1 MTYIPFSWQSGSV
14 LLRQQSRENIEG
26 VELGVSIAHA
36 AVILTVLALSLPPN
50 KCINCGKKKELG
62 H

>member
-26 VELGVSIAHA
+26 AELGVSIAHA
-36 AVILTVLALSLPPN
+36 AVILNAGFIVTSYITNVLTAVTRRS
-50 KCINCGKKKELG
+50 
-62 H
+62 